1 MTKIKKN
8 EYDVYISIKKKLEL
22 VLKQL
27 FESDKLENVHNNTIT
42 IKLCGDGCNVAKY
55 LSFFNVSMSVINDK
69 NNCKKSKG
77 HYIIGIFEVNENYQN
92 LKRALKQIVKQ
103 VNKIKKIKFTSSSGE
118 ELFFKIDFKIATD
131 LKATA
136 ELMGINNAT
145 SQFPGPFCKIHFCA
159 SKSVQSSN
167 QNETNRENFKNQ
179 MNLEWDL
186 GSIFELNNQHE
197 TGSDDERESDGETES
212 EDEIEDPRERGD
224 INSSYRTLTEAK
236 LVHNNNNILIRK
248 GKIFIKIV
256 LFIIYIL

>member
-1 MTKIKKN
+1 
-8 EYDVYISIKKKLEL
+8 
-22 VLKQL
+22 
-27 FESDKLENVHNNTIT
+27 
-42 IKLCGDGCNVAKY
+42 
-55 LSFFNVSMSVINDK
+55 
-69 NNCKKSKG
+69 
-77 HYIIGIFEVNENYQN
+77 
-92 LKRALKQIVKQ
+92 
-103 VNKIKKIKFTSSSGE
+103 
-118 ELFFKIDFKIATD
+118 
-131 LKATA
+131 
-136 ELMGINNAT
+136 MGINNAT
-145 SQFPGPFCKIHFCA
+145 SQFPCPFCKIHFCT

-248 GKIFIKIV
+248 GKIFIKII
-256 LFIIYIL
+256 LF